1 MENEWTAYHVFIWDY
16 SVLDD
21 FINNL
26 YEKLSPSQQ
35 NNIFFI
41 RYWEGSPHVR
51 IRFRNIEKELV
62 KRAVNSSLKYLD
74 RKYPYLRD
82 VVLDK
87 WEFYSQTYTDGEEF
101 EIDKLPWFE
110 NFSVKEIPYSREVER
125 YGGIEGMKFSE
136 ELFVKS
142 SMIVDKILKKK
153 PNNIQKTILF
163 FGIVSFIVSTVF
175 DDLRDKKDF
184 FIMSSGFWE
193 MQGLTPSFSN
203 EKSSKIFEL
212 SKYTKQNELFEEMS
226 IDLKELYRVI
236 KKRDRRYGI
245 SVVNSHIHMFANR
258 FGVPINTELA
268 CYRFFREYLGEQNHV
283 VR

>member
-82 VVLDK
+82 VV
-87 WEFYSQTYTDGEEF
+87 
-101 EIDKLPWFE
+101 
-110 NFSVKEIPYSREVER
+110 
-125 YGGIEGMKFSE
+125 
-136 ELFVKS
+136 
-142 SMIVDKILKKK
+142 
-153 PNNIQKTILF
+153 
-163 FGIVSFIVSTVF
+163 
-175 DDLRDKKDF
+175 
-184 FIMSSGFWE
+184 
-193 MQGLTPSFSN
+193 
-203 EKSSKIFEL
+203 
-212 SKYTKQNELFEEMS
+212 
-226 IDLKELYRVI
+226 
-236 KKRDRRYGI
+236 
-245 SVVNSHIHMFANR
+245 
-258 FGVPINTELA
+258 
-268 CYRFFREYLGEQNHV
+268 
-283 VR
+283 